1 LTINYFN
8 YNVVIVVIKYR
19 LGSQGIGSALRV
31 SITIGS
37 AQCIQWTMCPLS
49 FW

>member
-8 YNVVIVVIKYR
+8 YSIVIVVIKYR

-31 SITIGS
+31 S
-37 AQCIQWTMCPLS
+37 ARLS
-49 FW
+49 GYQ